1 MISFGDLAKLDI
13 RVGKIITVEEL
24 PNPQYATHKCTIDFG
39 EKVGTKLSCARLS
52 NYSKDQ
58 LMGKLIVGVVN
69 LPPKQI
75 GKVTSEV
82 LLLGTPDWNGDCVL
96 ISPDSLEAVIGG
108 RVY

>member
-1 MISFGDLAKLDI
+1 
-13 RVGKIITVEEL
+13 
-24 PNPQYATHKCTIDFG
+24 
-39 EKVGTKLSCARLS
+39 
-52 NYSKDQ
+52 
-58 LMGKLIVGVVN
+58 MGKLIVGMVN

-82 LLLGTPDWNGDCVL
+82 LLLGTPDRNGDCML